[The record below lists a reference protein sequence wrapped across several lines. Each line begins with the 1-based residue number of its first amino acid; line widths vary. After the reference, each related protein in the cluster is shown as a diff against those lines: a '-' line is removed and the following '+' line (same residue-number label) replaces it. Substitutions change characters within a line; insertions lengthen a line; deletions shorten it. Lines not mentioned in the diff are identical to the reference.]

1 MSLLKSVSGTP
12 KLEYSI
18 NEASPAINE
27 RIDNIKH
34 KRAKKLNIKYPL
46 AVEPSAKIRKQ
57 DIQLKQ
63 LKKKMKSNKTATDS
77 SNKSKIKTKPK
88 TKICKSNGVLLT
100 QNDHYVLFSQEPS
113 QDDRMTKSNLK
124 LKKMK
129 TGNKNTTNIMPLSIV
144 KTPRKA
150 TVMQSILTEQLS
162 NSVIEGGEKFAWI
175 INPVGVDQFMS
186 EYWEKKP
193 LLVQRSDSK
202 YYDSLLSRA
211 KIDEMLRTHNIEY
224 TKNIDVTSYRD
235 GKRETH
241 NPEGR
246 VLPPDM
252 WQFYTEGCS
261 VRMLNPQTYM
271 REIYEMNAK
280 LQEFFHCMVGANFY
294 LTPPNSQGFAPH
306 YDDIEAFVLQI
317 EGRKHWKLYN
327 PRSPAEVLARTSSP
341 NFDQNEIGEPC
352 MEVVLKP
359 GDLLYFPR
367 GVIHQACTVPGHHS
381 LHITM
386 SVYQKNSWADLLE
399 IFLPLALA
407 QAVED
412 NVELRTGIP
421 IDLHNHFGIIHSDDK
436 TPSRKQFANHIKSL
450 IDKIFSEEALDHA
463 VDQLAKRFQHD
474 ALPPLLTANERPGTV
489 YGSNYQYN
497 KDGTVNLGIAF
508 EAQTKLRLLRR
519 NILRLVNEEDKLLIY
534 YSTDNSR
541 EYHEYEPNFLE
552 VDEYAAPGVE
562 LLSKSYPQY
571 ITIGDLPVEDK
582 VDFAKSLWEKGLVT
596 VYND

>member
-18 NEASPAINE
+18 NETSPTINE

-63 LKKKMKSNKTATDS
+63 LKKKMKSNNTATDS
-77 SNKSKIKTKPK
+77 SNKSKTK

-150 TVMQSILTEQLS
+150 AVMQSILTEQLS

-193 LLVQRSDSK
+193 LLVQRSDNK

-224 TKNIDVTSYRD
+224 TKNIDVTSYRE

-252 WQFYTEGCS
+252 WQFYAEGCS